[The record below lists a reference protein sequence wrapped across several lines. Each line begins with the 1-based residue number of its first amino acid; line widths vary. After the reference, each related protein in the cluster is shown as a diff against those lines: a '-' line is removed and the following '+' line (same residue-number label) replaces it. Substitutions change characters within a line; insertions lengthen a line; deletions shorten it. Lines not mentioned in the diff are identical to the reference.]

1 MTIFKVIIDG
11 KETGETLI
19 ASSYEDAYFDV
30 ASTSILT
37 YDTIVE
43 LVPVGSGETMTT
55 QPDPE

>member
-11 KETGETLI
+11 KETGGTLI

-37 YDTIVE
+37 YDTVVE
-43 LVPVGSGETMTT
+43 LVPVAGKETSVM
-55 QPDPE
+55 PPAPE